1 MLNGRIRAAS
11 LQSALAAFL
20 RRWYAL
26 SMSTLAEIEAALP
39 SLSPEELAQVE
50 STLRRLQ
57 REHGFETRFD
67 GQPWPT
73 TPREVTA
80 LLAELDSLPPL
91 LNPEEAERLDAW
103 RAEEKRRQKALS
115 AAANED
121 ASRLFE

>member
-1 MLNGRIRAAS
+1 
-11 LQSALAAFL
+11 
-20 RRWYAL
+20 
-26 SMSTLAEIEAALP
+26 MSTLAEIEAALP